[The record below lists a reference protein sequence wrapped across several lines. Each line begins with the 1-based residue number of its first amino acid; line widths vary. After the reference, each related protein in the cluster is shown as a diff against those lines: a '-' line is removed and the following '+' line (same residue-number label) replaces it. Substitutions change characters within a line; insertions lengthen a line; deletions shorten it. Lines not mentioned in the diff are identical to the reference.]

1 MTTVKTNEK
10 EMKQAAAQVAKG
22 KSKAQVAL
30 EYGISPRTLTRWIEK
45 VNANAGPHAPEPVK
59 APVAAPTTAAVD
71 PSIASARAAFAK
83 GDSKAQIARE
93 HGVSRRTVNRW
104 LEDQPEAAPAV
115 AKAASAK
122 VVAPVDDVEYSV
134 VASSKSVSLT
144 QITNGKVTGSVVIDK
159 TADNF
164 TEVLDI
170 VKTSNFENEK
180 LAKAF
185 AIAQPKT
192 MVESYT
198 QGKLKVDVRQNQIT
212 YTPEEG
218 VPFQLSGLISKRIVN
233 TIKAEGVEGA
243 KSLINF
249 LDKLLLN
256 PSYRAVNEL
265 YGFLEHNDIKL
276 TPEGKFIAWKVVRNT
291 YMDKHSNTMDNS
303 VGKVLRVNRNQ
314 VDEDSNSNC
323 SYGLHVCAKQ
333 YIDSFYNGGDRIVT
347 VEVDPA
353 DVVAIPKDY
362 NNSKMRCAGYV
373 VTGDVTKM
381 FKG

>member
-1 MTTVKTNEK
+1 MTTIKTNEK

-59 APVAAPTTAAVD
+59 APVAAPTAVAVD
-71 PSIASARAAFAK
+71 PSIASA
-83 GDSKAQIARE
+83 
-93 HGVSRRTVNRW
+93 
-104 LEDQPEAAPAV
+104 P
-115 AKAASAK
+115 AK

-198 QGKLKVDVRQNQIT
+198 QGKLKVDVRENQIT

-218 VPFQLSGLISKRIVN
+218 VPFKLSGLISKRIID

-276 TPEGKFIAWKVVRNT
+276 TPEGKFIAWKVVRMT

-314 VDEDSNSNC
+314 VDEDSNSTC

-333 YIDSFYNGGDRIVT
+333 YIDSFYNSGDRIVT